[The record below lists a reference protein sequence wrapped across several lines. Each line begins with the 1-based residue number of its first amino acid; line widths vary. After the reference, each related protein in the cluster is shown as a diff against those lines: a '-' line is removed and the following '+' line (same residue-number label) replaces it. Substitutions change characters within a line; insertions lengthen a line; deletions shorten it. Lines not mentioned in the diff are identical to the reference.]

1 MLQKPTCE
9 QLTLV
14 QSDISP
20 IDISSV
26 IVIKRNFYPVGVSK
40 KKGLRR
46 KSKVCPL

>member
-1 MLQKPTCE
+1 MLQKLTCE

-26 IVIKRNFYPVGVSK
+26 IVIKRNFYTVGVSK
-40 KKGLRR
+40 KKEENQ
-46 KSKVCPL
+46 KCVHCNK